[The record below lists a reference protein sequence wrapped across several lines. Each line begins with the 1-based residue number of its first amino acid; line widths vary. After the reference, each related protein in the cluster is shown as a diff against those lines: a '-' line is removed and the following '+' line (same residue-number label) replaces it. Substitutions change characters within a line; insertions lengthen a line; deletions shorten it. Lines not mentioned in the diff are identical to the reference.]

1 MRDGVP
7 EPVSCPGDHKL
18 QLTQVKPGKLCVILC
33 SRHSKLIVELTAI
46 ILQLPH
52 MYVIILRMQMTRKHL
67 SILQFVM

>member
-1 MRDGVP
+1 MQMRDGVP

-33 SRHSKLIVELTAI
+33 SKLIVELTAI

-52 MYVIILRMQMTRKHL
+52 TVIRNH
-67 SILQFVM
+67 S